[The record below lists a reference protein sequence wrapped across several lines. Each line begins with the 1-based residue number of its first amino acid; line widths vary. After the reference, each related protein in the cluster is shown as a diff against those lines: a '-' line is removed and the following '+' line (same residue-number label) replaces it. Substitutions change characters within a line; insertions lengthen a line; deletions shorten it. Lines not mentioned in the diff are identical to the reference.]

1 MSVIVLNRC
10 GRIQDILAAHV
21 PVYENTDFFSTILC
35 VFTVNCT
42 TCHHGSKVKLMI
54 QVDQFETDLAC
65 YGVDADIMR
74 EIILFM
80 DISSI

>member
-1 MSVIVLNRC
+1 M
-10 GRIQDILAAHV
+10 IL
-21 PVYENTDFFSTILC
+21 
-35 VFTVNCT
+35 
-42 TCHHGSKVKLMI
+42 

-80 DISSI
+80 DISSV

>member
-1 MSVIVLNRC
+1 
-10 GRIQDILAAHV
+10 
-21 PVYENTDFFSTILC
+21 
-35 VFTVNCT
+35 
-42 TCHHGSKVKLMI
+42 MI